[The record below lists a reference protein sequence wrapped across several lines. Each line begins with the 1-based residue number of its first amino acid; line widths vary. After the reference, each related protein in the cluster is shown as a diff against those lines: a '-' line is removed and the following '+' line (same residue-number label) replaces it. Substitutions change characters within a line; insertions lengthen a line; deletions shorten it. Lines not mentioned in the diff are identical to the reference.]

1 MSEVKI
7 VKFVYGAE
15 VIAKVS
21 ELDERTVML
30 QSPLSLQPIQRQDSM
45 SLAMM
50 PFTWAG
56 ETSNGVAIE
65 RRHILCIMDC
75 EDGLKSSYLANLAGL
90 TIPSQTASPRITL
103 TD

>member
-15 VIAKVS
+15 VIAKVTDFDNS
-21 ELDERTVML
+21 VTL

-56 ETSNGVAIE
+56 ETTNGIVIDKH
-65 RRHILCIMDC
+65 HILCIMDC

-90 TIPSQTASPRITL
+90 TIPSQTASPRLTL